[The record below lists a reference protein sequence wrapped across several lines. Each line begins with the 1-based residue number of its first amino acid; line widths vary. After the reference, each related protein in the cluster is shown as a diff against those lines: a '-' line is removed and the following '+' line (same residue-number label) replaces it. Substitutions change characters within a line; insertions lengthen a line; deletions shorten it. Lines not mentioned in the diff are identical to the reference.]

1 MRAGRLAGP
10 GANGWRVVAARIKKC
25 SPTPDCTAHEREMAD
40 RELKGGHPAVR
51 EARNARAPPA
61 RVVPDEIIGFAWQLF
76 NSAHDWTAIGADQ
89 AHLEHSLTGSLV
101 SNHR

>member
-51 EARNARAPPA
+51 EAKVVCTVAQPLVNAGVPKVASRHFSQRSHVGSAP
-61 RVVPDEIIGFAWQLF
+61 
-76 NSAHDWTAIGADQ
+76 
-89 AHLEHSLTGSLV
+89 
-101 SNHR
+101 